1 MKPTVDTAYL
11 HFDETGSIPAI
22 KYARITLGMGLPI
35 IAARDD
41 KQVVVATVNRDGNP
55 LYTGADKTIRVSRD
69 CVVLVTGHGGDTNQV
84 RQLLRD
90 LAVNHKFVLGSE
102 VSPKEVSLALSD
114 YLHQLGMSY
123 RRPLGVGIIVA
134 GFDVHGTE
142 PALYHCDVDGNATD
156 RVGIALG
163 KEASQAEHILQDG
176 MRSKGPKKLEDIV
189 RAAADAAIKGLKESN
204 VDMAGQ
210 SFRVDL
216 EALRPSREV
225 TAPATERKPA
235 KEPKGSA

>member
-1 MKPTVDTAYL
+1 MKPTVDAAYL

-35 IAARDD
+35 IAARNDRE
-41 KQVVVATVNRDGNP
+41 VVVATVNRDGNP
-55 LYTGADKTIRVSRD
+55 LYNNADKMVQVSRD

-134 GFDVHGTE
+134 GFDRHGHE
-142 PALYHCDVDGNATD
+142 PVIYHCDVDGNATD

-163 KEASQAEHILQDG
+163 KEASQAEHVLQEG
-176 MRSKGPKKLEDIV
+176 MKGKGKKLEEVV
-189 RAAADAAIKGLKESN
+189 RAAADATLKGMKEAN
-204 VDMAGQ
+204 VDLGNQ
-210 SFRVDL
+210 QFRIDVVVL
-216 EALRPSREV
+216 
-225 TAPATERKPA
+225 KPQ
-235 KEPKGSA
+235 G

>member
-35 IAARDD
+35 IAARND
-41 KQVVVATVNRDGNP
+41 KEVVVGTVNRDGNP
-55 LYTGADKTIRVSRD
+55 LYNNADKIVRVSRD

-134 GFDVHGTE
+134 GFDRHGQD
-142 PALYHCDVDGNATD
+142 PVIYHCDVDGNATD

-163 KEASQAEHILQDG
+163 KESSQAEHVLQDG
-176 MRSKGPKKLEDIV
+176 MKAGGKGKKLEDIV
-189 RAAADAAIKGLKESN
+189 RAAAESTLKGMKESN
-204 VDMAGQ
+204 VDLAGQ
-210 SFRVDL
+210 QFRV
-216 EALRPSREV
+216 EVVVLRP
-225 TAPATERKPA
+225 AA
-235 KEPKGSA
+235 

>member
-35 IAARDD
+35 IAAKDD

-55 LYTGADKTIRVSRD
+55 LYTGADKIVRVSKD

-102 VSPKEVSLALSD
+102 ISAKEVSLSLSD
-114 YLHQLGMSY
+114 YLHELGMSY

-134 GFDVHGTE
+134 GFDQHGTV
-142 PALYHCDVDGNATD
+142 PALYHCDVASGNGLVVYT
-156 RVGIALG
+156 LPNSG
-163 KEASQAEHILQDG
+163 KSDLKSFTFSQEVV
-176 MRSKGPKKLEDIV
+176 EDT
-189 RAAADAAIKGLKESN
+189 
-204 VDMAGQ
+204 
-210 SFRVDL
+210 
-216 EALRPSREV
+216 EV
-225 TAPATERKPA
+225 PL
-235 KEPKGSA
+235 

>member
-22 KYARITLGMGLPI
+22 KFARITLGMGLPI
-35 IAARDD
+35 IAARND
-41 KQVVVATVNRDGNP
+41 KEVVVATVNRDGNP
-55 LYTGADKTIRVSRD
+55 LYTGQDKVVRVSHD

-102 VSPKEVSLALSD
+102 VSPKETSLALSD

-134 GFDVHGTE
+134 GFDNHGTE
-142 PALYHCDVDGNATD
+142 AALYHCDVDGNATD
-156 RVGIALG
+156 RNGIALG
-163 KEASQAEHILQDG
+163 KNASEAEHALQEG
-176 MRSKGPKKLEDIV
+176 MKGKGKKLEDIV
-189 RAAADAAIKGLKESN
+189 RAAAEATVKGMKEAN
-204 VDMAGQ
+204 VDLQGQ
-210 SFRVDL
+210 SFRIDV
-216 EALRPSREV
+216 EV
-225 TAPATERKPA
+225 LKARKH
-235 KEPKGSA
+235 

>member
-35 IAARDD
+35 IAAKDD
-41 KQVVVATVNRDGNP
+41 KQVVVATVNRDGSP
-55 LYTGADKTIRVSRD
+55 LYTGAEKVVRVSRD

-102 VSPKEVSLALSD
+102 ISPKEVSLALSD

-134 GFDVHGTE
+134 GFDVGGRE
-142 PALYHCDVDGNATD
+142 PAIYHCDVDGNATE
-156 RVGIALG
+156 RNGIALG
-163 KEASQAEHILQDG
+163 KESSQAEHVLSDG
-176 MRSKGPKKLEDIV
+176 MKPKAAKKLEEVV
-189 RAAADAAIKGLKESN
+189 RAAAEMALKGMKESN
-204 VDMAGQ
+204 VDMASQ
-210 SFRVDL
+210 SFRVDV
-216 EALRPSREV
+216 EV
-225 TAPATERKPA
+225 LKPRK
-235 KEPKGSA
+235 S

>member
-1 MKPTVDTAYL
+1 MKPAIDTAYL

-41 KQVVVATVNRDGNP
+41 KQVVVATVNRDGSP
-55 LYTGADKTIRVSRD
+55 LYQGADKIVRVSRD

-102 VSPKEVSLALSD
+102 ISPKEVSLSLSD
-114 YLHQLGMSY
+114 YLHELGMSY

-134 GFDVHGTE
+134 GFDQHGTV

-156 RVGIALG
+156 RNGIALG
-163 KEASQAEHILQDG
+163 KEASQAEHVLSDG
-176 MRSKGPKKLEDIV
+176 MKGKGGKKLEEVV
-189 RAAADAAIKGLKESN
+189 RAAAEATVKGMKEGSADAKSQE
-204 VDMAGQ
+204 
-210 SFRVDL
+210 FRIDL
-216 EALRPSREV
+216 EVLKP
-225 TAPATERKPA
+225 RKA
-235 KEPKGSA
+235 

>member
-35 IAARDD
+35 IAARNDRE
-41 KQVVVATVNRDGNP
+41 VVVATVNRDGNP
-55 LYTGADKTIRVSRD
+55 LYNNADKVVHVSRD

-134 GFDVHGTE
+134 GFDRHGQD
-142 PALYHCDVDGNATD
+142 PVIYHCDVDGNATS

-163 KEASQAEHILQDG
+163 KEAAQAEHVLQDG
-176 MRSKGPKKLEDIV
+176 MKAKGKKLEDVV
-189 RAAADAAIKGLKESN
+189 RAAAEATLKGMKESN
-204 VDMAGQ
+204 VDLAGQ
-210 SFRVDL
+210 AFRIDVVVL
-216 EALRPSREV
+216 
-225 TAPATERKPA
+225 KPA
-235 KEPKGSA
+235 A

>member
-1 MKPTVDTAYL
+1 VKPTVDTAYL

-35 IAARDD
+35 IAARNDRE
-41 KQVVVATVNRDGNP
+41 VIVATVNRDGNP
-55 LYTGADKTIRVSRD
+55 LYNNADKMVRVSRD

-134 GFDVHGTE
+134 GFDRHGQD
-142 PALYHCDVDGNATD
+142 PVVYHCDVDGNATD

-163 KEASQAEHILQDG
+163 KESSQAEHVLQDG
-176 MRSKGPKKLEDIV
+176 MRGKGKKLEEVV
-189 RAAADAAIKGLKESN
+189 RAAAEATLKGMKESN
-204 VDMAGQ
+204 VDLGNQ
-210 SFRVDL
+210 QFRIDVVVL
-216 EALRPSREV
+216 
-225 TAPATERKPA
+225 KPA
-235 KEPKGSA
+235 A

>member
-35 IAARDD
+35 IAARND
-41 KQVVVATVNRDGNP
+41 KEVIVATVNRDGNP
-55 LYTGADKTIRVSRD
+55 LYNNADKIVRVSRD
-69 CVVLVTGHGGDTNQV
+69 CSVLVTGHGGDTNQV

-134 GFDVHGTE
+134 GFDRHGQD
-142 PALYHCDVDGNATD
+142 PVVYHCDVDGNATD

-163 KEASQAEHILQDG
+163 KESSQAEHVLQDG
-176 MRSKGPKKLEDIV
+176 MKGKGKKLEDVV
-189 RAAADAAIKGLKESN
+189 RAAAEATLKGMKESN
-204 VDMAGQ
+204 VDLAGQ
-210 SFRVDL
+210 QFRVDVVV
-216 EALRPSREV
+216 LRP
-225 TAPATERKPA
+225 AA
-235 KEPKGSA
+235 